1 MDVTLTFIKYRLKN
15 KLLDDGYRYDIVNS
29 VINTN
34 FTNILRMSEK
44 VKAVSEFIEEN
55 DDSLSYLIR
64 INNLAKDSTVTEIR
78 EDLLETDL
86 ERKFY
91 KEISNLEDLGL
102 ASSADYKKELE
113 NIQATSFVGNDYLD
127 NTMINVDE
135 EEVKNNRLAMLNSL
149 KRRMDLIFDI
159 SEIVR

>member
-1 MDVTLTFIKYRLKN
+1 M
-15 KLLDDGYRYDIVNS
+15 
-29 VINTN
+29 
-34 FTNILRMSEK
+34 
-44 VKAVSEFIEEN
+44 
-55 DDSLSYLIR
+55 
-64 INNLAKDSTVTEIR
+64 TEIR